1 MPPAGAPLVSNCLP
15 VEPEQFSALGVFDAH
30 AADAGL
36 RLELLDYVTALG
48 ATPEELVTF
57 KDTLPALAGVLA
69 IRGGTALTLEQA
81 AERSGMTT
89 EALRA
94 LARAA
99 GIPDP
104 EPDVPVFVP
113 AFVEFAARMGD
124 VSRIFGEDASSQMI
138 RVLGLAMSRIA
149 DAVISSF
156 LVNVAPSA
164 QREDPV
170 GLGVARANVETASL
184 LPFVAPA
191 LDALFRQ
198 HLLIA
203 RRLTDS
209 EADHVGFE
217 TRQLVVG
224 FVDLVGSTELGE
236 TLEVGAL
243 GATLSDFEH
252 IATETINEGGGR
264 VVKLIGD
271 EIMYTAPDAFS
282 AASIAIDLAD
292 AFDDHPTVPRV
303 RAGLA
308 SGEVMLRDG
317 DVFGP
322 VVNLASRA
330 VKAAEPGD
338 VVTTAEVA
346 EDAALPH
353 LPLGLRH
360 LSGIPGPVELHRL
373 IRN

>member
-1 MPPAGAPLVSNCLP
+1 MVTSATMEEHEEDLV
-15 VEPEQFSALGVFDAH
+15 ALGVYDPAAAH
-30 AADAGL
+30 ADL
-36 RLELLDYVTALG
+36 RLDLLHLVDDLG

-69 IRGGTALTLEQA
+69 IRGRTALTLEQV
-81 AERSGMTT
+81 AERSGLTDD
-89 EALRA
+89 AVRS

-104 EPDVPVFVP
+104 EPEVPIFTEGFAVF
-113 AFVEFAARMGD
+113 ASGMGE
-124 VSRIFGEDASSQMI
+124 VTSVFGEEASEQLI
-138 RVLGLAMSRIA
+138 RVFGLAMSRIA

-156 LVNVAPSA
+156 LVNVAPAA

-170 GLGVARANVETASL
+170 GLGVARANVEVAAL
-184 LPFVAPA
+184 LPLVAPA
-191 LDALFRQ
+191 LDALLRQ

-203 RRLTDS
+203 RRLTTSD
-209 EADHVGFE
+209 ADDVGFE
-217 TRQLVVG
+217 IRQLVVV

-236 TLEVGAL
+236 KLDMSEL
-243 GATLSDFEH
+243 GATLNDFEH
-252 IATETINEGGGR
+252 IATEIITEGGGR

-271 EIMYTAPDAFS
+271 EIMYTAPDPLTAS
-282 AASIAIDLAD
+282 SIAIDLAD
-292 AFDDHPTVPRV
+292 AFDDHPTVPPV

-330 VKAAEPGD
+330 AKAAGPGEVVATTD
-338 VVTTAEVA
+338 VASG
-346 EDAALPH
+346 AALPSH
-353 LPLGLRH
+353 SLGPHH
-360 LSGIPGPVELHRL
+360 LSGIMGAVELHRL
-373 IRN
+373 VRN